1 MEESRCPLCG
11 GKLDMTDATDWGRSV
26 RGDALARIACVGC
39 GLSLTAPAEAFDGAW
54 RALSGRGDRMTVQSI
69 QRGEPDGRGRRGRP
83 ARRAAAG
90 DSHDRR
96 HRDGGPCQPRQG
108 CGALAGEVAAG
119 AVGGRSVACRGEAPE
134 RRLNNRGRSS
144 PTAATRTRPYPHAV
158 KTRRWKAMATLPV
171 TARSTS
177 ERRWRTRVE
186 GRKPFSRR
194 TGAPSAVCKRKS

>member
-69 QRGEPDGRGRRGRP
+69 QRANPT
-83 ARRAAAG
+83 
-90 DSHDRR
+90 
-96 HRDGGPCQPRQG
+96 
-108 CGALAGEVAAG
+108 GEVGEDGQPVVQQQAIVTTDGIVMEALVNLDKV
-119 AVGGRSVACRGEAPE
+119 AERWPGRSPLGLLEDALLLAVAK
-134 RRLNNRGRSS
+134 
-144 PTAATRTRPYPHAV
+144 RPYPHAV
-158 KTRRWKAMATLPV
+158 KTRRWKAMAALPA

-177 ERRWRTRVE
+177 ERRWRTRVKA
-186 GRKPFSRR
+186 GS
-194 TGAPSAVCKRKS
+194 PSAVGRERPPLFVKEKVKTKV